1 MNYQRKHRHKVKV
14 NKGILIFCL
23 LLPIILVFGA
33 FFGGLAVGSATTENS
48 SEPTGTSPSETQ
60 KDNDSGIAIST
71 APEFTPLECEL
82 SEDLQ
87 EYTYYLCKDYEV
99 DYCFVMGLMFTESAF
114 VADSISITDDYGLMQ
129 INACNAD
136 YLEDKLGI
144 ADLLEPYQNIQAGLY
159 ILKGLFEKY
168 GNESLVCMA
177 YNMGEYG
184 ASQLW
189 DSGIYSTIYSEKV
202 IAKAQE
208 YSLQKGVS
216 E

>member
-1 MNYQRKHRHKVKV
+1 MSYQRKHGHKAKV
-14 NKGILIFCL
+14 NRGKLIFCL
-23 LLPIILVFGA
+23 FLPIVLVLCA
-33 FFGGLAVGSATTENS
+33 FFGGIAVGSATTENS
-48 SEPTGTSPSETQ
+48 SEPPMPSETQ
-60 KDNDSGIAIST
+60 ENSDSGIATSA

-87 EYTYYLCKDYEV
+87 EYTYYLCKDYKV
-99 DYCFVMGLMFTESAF
+99 DYYFVMGLMFTESAF

-136 YLEDKLGI
+136 YLEDKLGVT
-144 ADLLEPYQNIQAGLY
+144 DLLEPYQNIQAGLY

-168 GNESLVCMA
+168 ENESLVCMA

-189 DSGIYSTIYSEKV
+189 DSGIYSTMYSEKV

-208 YSLQKGVS
+208 YSLQKEVS

>member
-1 MNYQRKHRHKVKV
+1 MSYQRKHGHKEKV
-14 NKGILIFCL
+14 SKGKLIFCL
-23 LLPIILVFGA
+23 LLPIVFVFGV
-33 FFGGLAVGSATTENS
+33 FFGGIAKGSATTDS
-48 SEPTGTSPSETQ
+48 TEPTTPRKTQ
-60 KDNDSGIAIST
+60 ENDCSGIATST

-87 EYTYYLCKDYEV
+87 EYTYYLCKDYKV
-99 DYCFVMGLMFTESAF
+99 DYYFVMGLMFTESAF

-144 ADLLEPYQNIQAGLY
+144 TDLFEPYQNIQAGLY

-189 DSGIYSTIYSEKV
+189 DSGIYSTMYSEKV

-208 YSLQKGVS
+208 YSLQK
-216 E
+216 EATE